1 MTTRIKQ
8 ERYYRQFGVRRF
20 PELGRPRLFP
30 VKLLTLPLES
40 IYQYWPD
47 DSVSVGPNPSNPLLQ
62 ELGGRAFIEHITTL
76 ATQEGN
82 PRRTA
87 LNPASMIAEYRR
99 KTRGFKPLSRD
110 QALIINPRNTLVQNY
125 AMLDDL
131 FRYVVSFKAQW
142 FKWHNI
148 ANTFWQTVETT
159 HKRFGWNQYIELSL
173 PATIPTYGDLKKIE
187 RVVNQDVLRTFN
199 TQPSLSLA
207 DLWVWLGPNRERST
221 LAAVSDA
228 ALEKVN
234 LVVRVQSF
242 FFILNLGQLNR
253 FRRESKPEAALEAFD
268 HSDLGL
274 EEFGGYLLPES
285 PLFAETLTTGLE
297 DYEQPATALQML
309 FVKLL
314 HGIRDLQA
322 GVTSLTET
330 DEAQDAKEFGADT
343 TPDET
348 DAPEAPT
355 LAAQPTQTQAEELAA
370 FEATDEFEL
379 PAMDGELILPTA
391 ITREDVP
398 HVTVPEVK
406 PTPQAKLPDEDR
418 LTPTESKDQTSSELL
433 VGPIERQARVL
444 RDAGVI
450 TQGAYLKAVEDAN
463 SYKTLPD
470 PFGSGKTLEQAAKV
484 TPEDLSLPDYPL
496 IPDRPTIVDKSML
509 DSKLQHVQR
518 KYINTVLQKDIMSAV
533 LTSMQVQGIAVKD
546 YQVEVV
552 KDNSSDFT
560 VHSVTVKP
568 IRGRARVVRF
578 IIPNVNQDGRY
589 TANGTQYFMI
599 DQRADVPIRKVNASR
614 VSLTS
619 YYNKTF
625 VDRSARASNDYG
637 RWLTDQ
643 VIKRG
648 NDLKDD
654 RITGVRQSDVFDQ
667 QYRLPRVY
675 SLFAM
680 KMISFESGEYSF
692 FFDYKNRVKFYGED
706 AVKEYESDNQVLLGR
721 KGDQYLLVDFNGTVY
736 ITTPTGLEVLG
747 QLPELLDI
755 DETKA
760 PIDIVEMTISN
771 KSIPLG
777 CVLAYHMGLSA
788 LMELLACDVT
798 RVPRGQRYDKNPDE
812 YQLVFEDEVLIFSK
826 MDARSCTIL
835 AGLNRYARTLRRYS
849 VYDFDRR
856 DVYLKLLEET
866 GLGVRYLREMD
877 HVFKS
882 WMDDITRELL
892 AEMGEPTEMVPLLL
906 RAVELLATDWSP
918 AETDGAY
925 MRYRGYERFAG
936 AVYAELTRSAKMF
949 NGRVG
954 NGENHVELNPHAIW
968 RGIVGDS
975 SIGAV
980 NDSNP
985 LANLRESEA
994 MTYRGTGGRSD
1005 RSMVKNT
1012 RIFHESDRGS
1022 LSEASVD
1029 SGAVGVIAFRPPN
1042 PTLTSLR
1049 GTTRPFDKTRDG
1061 NSSLFS
1067 TAALLAPCVDHDDVK
1082 RIGFVSVQQ
1091 AQGIFCDGGEVTPL
1105 RTGEEG
1111 VIAHRTSDIFATAAD
1126 DGGEVVAISEYAIHV
1141 KYDNG
1146 AERRIELGTRYGTSS
1161 GVTYPHE
1168 IITKLK
1174 AGDRFESGT
1183 ILSYN
1188 EKYFTPDTFN
1198 PLYVNWKAG
1207 VMCKIAIM
1215 DTIATLEDG
1224 SSISKRIA
1232 EKLNSQATDI
1242 RTVTVRFDQNIH
1254 NVIPVGTHVDLET
1267 ILCTIEDAE
1276 TANAGLFDQATMDTL
1291 KMLASMAPKAKNI
1304 GVVTNIECF
1313 YHGEFDDL
1321 SENLRNYVAGIEKEK
1336 RKRAKAL
1343 GMKDYSGQVDTGF
1356 RSKGKALDPD
1366 TIAVRFY
1373 ITHQVPAGVG
1383 DKGVFG
1389 NQMKTV
1395 FSEVMTGVNESEDGT
1410 QLDAVFGNTSI
1421 EDRMVHSPKNM
1432 GTTNTLLRV
1441 LTKHIVDVYRGRADA
1456 KSKR

>member
-30 VKLLTLPLES
+30 VKLLTLPLEA

-62 ELGGRAFIEHITTL
+62 DLGGRAFIEHITAL
-76 ATQEGN
+76 ATQEGG

-87 LNPASMIAEYRR
+87 LNPTSMIAEYRR

-110 QALIINPRNTLVQNY
+110 QALTINPRNTLVQNY

-131 FRYVVSFKAQW
+131 YRYVVSYKSQW
-142 FKWHNI
+142 FKWFNI
-148 ANTFWQTVETT
+148 SNTFWQTVENT
-159 HKRFGWNQYIELSL
+159 HKRFGWNQYIELTL
-173 PATIPTYGDLKKIE
+173 PSVLPTYGDLKKIE
-187 RVVNQDVLRTFN
+187 RVVNQDALRVFN
-199 TQPSLSLA
+199 TPPALSLA
-207 DLWVWLGPNRERST
+207 DLWIWLGPNRDKST
-221 LAAVSDA
+221 LAKLSDA
-228 ALEKVN
+228 ALARVN
-234 LVVRVQSF
+234 LVVRVQGF
-242 FFILNLGQLNR
+242 FFIMNLGQLNQ

-268 HSDLGL
+268 HRDLGL

-285 PLFAETLTTGLE
+285 PNFAEVLTTGLE
-297 DYEQPATALQML
+297 DYEQAGTAIQMS

-330 DEAQDAKEFGADT
+330 DEAQELRDT
-343 TPDET
+343 GDDTPEQEPE
-348 DAPEAPT
+348 DAPEAPK
-355 LAAQPTQTQAEELAA
+355 LAPQPKPTQAEELAA

-379 PAMDGELILPTA
+379 PPMDGELLLPTA
-391 ITREDVP
+391 ISREDAP
-398 HVTVPEVK
+398 QLSIPEAK

-418 LTPTESKDQTSSELL
+418 LSQVEPADKTTSDLL
-433 VGPIERQARVL
+433 IGPIERQARAL

-450 TQGAYLKAVEDAN
+450 TQGAYLKAVEDAS
-463 SYKTLPD
+463 SYKTIPD
-470 PFGSGKTLEQAAKV
+470 PFGSGKTLEEASKV
-484 TPEDLSLPDYPL
+484 TPEDLALPDYHL

-568 IRGRARVVRF
+568 IRGRARVIRF

-589 TANGTQYFMI
+589 MANGTQYFMI
-599 DQRADVPIRKVNASR
+599 DQRSDVPIRKVNATR
-614 VSLTS
+614 VALTS

-625 VDRSARASNDYG
+625 VDRSARAANDYG
-637 RWLTDQ
+637 RWLTDR
-643 VIKRG
+643 VIIRG
-648 NDLKDD
+648 NDPKDNS
-654 RITGVRQSDVFDQ
+654 ITGVRQSDVFDQ
-667 QYRLPRVY
+667 QYRVPRMY

-680 KMISFESGEYSF
+680 KMISFEAGDYSF
-692 FFDYKNRVKFYGED
+692 FFDYKNRVKHYGEGP
-706 AVKEYESDNQVLLGR
+706 VKEYESDNQVLLGQR
-721 KGDQYLLVDFNGTVY
+721 GDQYLLIDFNGTVY
-736 ITTPTGLEVLG
+736 ITTDSDLEVLG
-747 QLPELLDI
+747 QLPELLGI

-777 CVLAYHMGLSA
+777 CVLAYHLGLSK
-788 LMELLACDVT
+788 LIELLACDVT

-812 YQLVFEDEVLIFSK
+812 YQLVFDDEVLVFSK

-892 AEMGEPTEMVPLLL
+892 ADMGEPTEMVPLLL
-906 RAVELLATDWSP
+906 RAVELLANDWSP

-954 NGENHVELNPHAIW
+954 NGENHVELNPHTIW
-968 RGIVGDS
+968 RNIVGDS

-1049 GTTRPFDKTRDG
+1049 GTTRPFDKTKDG

-1067 TAALLAPCVDHDDVK
+1067 TAALLAPCVDHDD
-1082 RIGFVSVQQ
+1082 
-1091 AQGIFCDGGEVTPL
+1091 
-1105 RTGEEG
+1105 
-1111 VIAHRTSDIFATAAD
+1111 
-1126 DGGEVVAISEYAIHV
+1126 
-1141 KYDNG
+1141 
-1146 AERRIELGTRYGTSS
+1146 
-1161 GVTYPHE
+1161 
-1168 IITKLK
+1168 
-1174 AGDRFESGT
+1174 
-1183 ILSYN
+1183 
-1188 EKYFTPDTFN
+1188 
-1198 PLYVNWKAG
+1198 
-1207 VMCKIAIM
+1207 
-1215 DTIATLEDG
+1215 
-1224 SSISKRIA
+1224 
-1232 EKLNSQATDI
+1232 
-1242 RTVTVRFDQNIH
+1242 
-1254 NVIPVGTHVDLET
+1254 
-1267 ILCTIEDAE
+1267 
-1276 TANAGLFDQATMDTL
+1276 
-1291 KMLASMAPKAKNI
+1291 
-1304 GVVTNIECF
+1304 
-1313 YHGEFDDL
+1313 
-1321 SENLRNYVAGIEKEK
+1321 
-1336 RKRAKAL
+1336 
-1343 GMKDYSGQVDTGF
+1343 
-1356 RSKGKALDPD
+1356 
-1366 TIAVRFY
+1366 
-1373 ITHQVPAGVG
+1373 
-1383 DKGVFG
+1383 
-1389 NQMKTV
+1389 
-1395 FSEVMTGVNESEDGT
+1395 
-1410 QLDAVFGNTSI
+1410 
-1421 EDRMVHSPKNM
+1421 
-1432 GTTNTLLRV
+1432 
-1441 LTKHIVDVYRGRADA
+1441 
-1456 KSKR
+1456 